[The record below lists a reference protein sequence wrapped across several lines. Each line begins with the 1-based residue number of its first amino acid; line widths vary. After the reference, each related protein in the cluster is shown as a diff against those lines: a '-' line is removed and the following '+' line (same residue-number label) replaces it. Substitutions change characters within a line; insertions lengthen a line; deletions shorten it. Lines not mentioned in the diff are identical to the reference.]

1 MAPDNST
8 LVDFARV
15 AEYVGNDPRKNLEFV
30 FMYVHS
36 ARKDLVMIEAAL
48 ERNDMTEV
56 SAVAHRRSAP
66 TLMVGTRAF
75 AGLCRALDQ
84 SKGNMKIDQARE
96 IVSQFSPLLERIEQ
110 NVRLMQRLMSNA
122 SV

>member
-1 MAPDNST
+1 MSPDDSI

-15 AEYVGNDPRKNLEFV
+15 DEYVGNDPRKILDFV
-30 FMYVHS
+30 FKFVHS

-48 ERNDMTEV
+48 ECNDMTEV
-56 SAVAHRRSAP
+56 SAVAHRRSTP
-66 TLMVGTRAF
+66 TLMVGARAF
-75 AGLCRALDQ
+75 ADLCRALDQ

>member
-1 MAPDNST
+1 
-8 LVDFARV
+8 
-15 AEYVGNDPRKNLEFV
+15 
-30 FMYVHS
+30 
-36 ARKDLVMIEAAL
+36 
-48 ERNDMTEV
+48 
-56 SAVAHRRSAP
+56 
-66 TLMVGTRAF
+66 MVGARAF
-75 AGLCRALDQ
+75 ADLCRALDQ